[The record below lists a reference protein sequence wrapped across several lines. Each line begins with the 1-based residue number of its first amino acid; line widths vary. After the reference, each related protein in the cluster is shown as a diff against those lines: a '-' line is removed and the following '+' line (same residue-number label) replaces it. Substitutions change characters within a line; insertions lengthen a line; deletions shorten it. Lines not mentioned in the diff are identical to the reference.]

1 MPIAPEVLTMAV
13 DITKETIRSSG
24 GKLEEPEKVAKFLE
38 EVCHKLDELRWMK
51 SVSPAG

>member
-24 GKLEEPEKVAKFLE
+24 GKLEEPEKVTQFLADI
-38 EVCHKLDELRWMK
+38 VHKLDELRWMK
-51 SVSPAG
+51 SVSPTG